1 MPGTTELKELL
12 TFAFRLA
19 KAVDDS
25 LEDGKVN
32 FVLDAPKFLPALMA
46 APKAFAGMNLVL
58 LELEDLDDSE
68 HAELMEWVKKEFD
81 LRDDRLEASI
91 EEAVNL
97 ALHVYRFSR
106 VFAKAKA

>member
-32 FVLDAPKFLPALMA
+32 FVLDAPKFIASIMA

-58 LELEDLDDSE
+58 LELEDLDETE
-68 HAELMEWVKKEFD
+68 HAELMAWVKAEFD
-81 LRDDRLEASI
+81 LRDDKLEASI
-91 EEAVNL
+91 EDAVNL

>member
-12 TFAFRLA
+12 TFAFKLA
-19 KAVDDS
+19 KGVDET

-32 FVLDAPKFLPALMA
+32 LVLDAPKFIPALMA
-46 APKAFAGMNLVL
+46 APKAFAGIANVL
-58 LELEDLDDSE
+58 LELEDLDE
-68 HAELMEWVKKEFD
+68 EEQKELMEWAKGEFD

-97 ALHVYRFSR
+97 ALHVYRFAR
-106 VFAKAKA
+106 VFKNAKA